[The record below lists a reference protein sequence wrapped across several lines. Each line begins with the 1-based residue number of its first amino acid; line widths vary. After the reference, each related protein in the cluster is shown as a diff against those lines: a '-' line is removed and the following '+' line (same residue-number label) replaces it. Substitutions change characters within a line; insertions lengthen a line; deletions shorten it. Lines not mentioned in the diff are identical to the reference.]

1 MFLLLIVNSSENI
14 KFAARKNIS
23 ETHFVNFENSL
34 LNLKTVSLYSED
46 LHLFTFTNLHI
57 MVIHHQSLRPH
68 SGCTFE
74 YFKIGSTDLNLNVC
88 NENLCNSHYEPAI
101 NIFLQR
107 AYVFSVKC
115 FIYENIPRIGTLP
128 YGAKKGFIERKAFLK

>member
-1 MFLLLIVNSSENI
+1 MGMFLLLIVNSSENI
-14 KFAARKNIS
+14 KFAARKIS
-23 ETHFVNFENSL
+23 ETNNFENSL
-34 LNLKTVSLYSED
+34 LNLKTVPLYSED

-68 SGCTFE
+68 SGCTLE

-88 NENLCNSHYEPAI
+88 DENLCNSHYEPAI

-115 FIYENIPRIGTLP
+115 FIHDPC
-128 YGAKKGFIERKAFLK
+128 